1 MQYVDHEAEALALVG
16 LEGMQE
22 PQGLQAQGAAPHHL
36 RHQAQGAARQALVLA
51 PLAAE
56 GLVLETKEAVPLVPV
71 GLLAAQLAAE
81 MAQAAAAAA
90 VAAAAAA
97 AAQLAKETKEAVPLV
112 PVGHSVRRQTSALQR
127 PQPQLPRRTL
137 MARLLLQVP
146 HQVAVICTPAIALV
160 RQQWVLVMTLAVT
173 LLSAMAPSA
182 SNSEYHLLVSLTLRK
197 LKANSSKTVLR

>member
-112 PVGHSVRRQTSALQR
+112 RVGHSVHQKARHLQ
-127 PQPQLPRRTL
+127 QPRVQLQQL
-137 MARLLLQVP
+137 VLQATEVFQVLR
-146 HQVAVICTPAIALV
+146 QVAVICTL
-160 RQQWVLVMTLAVT
+160 VT
-173 LLSAMAPSA
+173 LEFRQRLVLITTSVVTQ
-182 SNSEYHLLVSLTLRK
+182 LFLVSISPQIMPVHMHPLQR
-197 LKANSSKTVLR
+197 LKASSSRTVLR